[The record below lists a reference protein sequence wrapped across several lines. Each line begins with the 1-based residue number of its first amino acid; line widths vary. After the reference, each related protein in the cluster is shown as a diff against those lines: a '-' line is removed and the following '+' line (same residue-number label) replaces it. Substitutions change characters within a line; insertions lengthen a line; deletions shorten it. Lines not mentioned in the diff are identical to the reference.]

1 MAADHSDCRLFPFGD
16 DDRQQ
21 QDDVIWDVRSNPAT
35 HFLLVHHFNQNL
47 DLTQVGTSAAIRH
60 WRENF
65 MVWTLRELDNF
76 RW

>member
-1 MAADHSDCRLFPFGD
+1 M
-16 DDRQQ
+16 
-21 QDDVIWDVRSNPAT
+21 RSNPAT